1 MVSNNFIMHIVSAT
15 TAIISLILLM
25 ATVYYGLYEQWIYA
39 AICIVTIVLDFYIH
53 TVPVNKIN
61 NKYNNKQA
69 KSKKTTNLKD

>member
-25 ATVYYGLYEQWIYA
+25 ASVYYGLYEQWIYVT
-39 AICIVTIVLDFYIH
+39 ICIVAIVLDFYIH
-53 TVPVNKIN
+53 TALINKIN
-61 NKYNNKQA
+61 NKHNSKQA

>member
-25 ATVYYGLYEQWIYA
+25 ASQYYGFYEQCIYV
-39 AICIVTIVLDFYIH
+39 AICIDAIVMDIYIH
-53 TVPVNKIN
+53 MTLVNKIN
-61 NKYNNKQA
+61 NKYYNKQA